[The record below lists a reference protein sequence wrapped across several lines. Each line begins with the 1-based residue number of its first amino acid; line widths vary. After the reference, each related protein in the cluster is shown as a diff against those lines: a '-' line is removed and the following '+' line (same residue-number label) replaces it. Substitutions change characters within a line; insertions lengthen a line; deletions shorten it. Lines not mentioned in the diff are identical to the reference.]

1 MSQNCC
7 DWGCDQSPGCAAYT
21 TPLPALDL
29 PAPAYC
35 ERAKQ
40 NCNTP
45 YTCGSLCR
53 LITANPDGSDRDG
66 LPVQMF
72 EPRRWYKRPPS
83 LYVFAIAGALIGF
96 GLALYQTF
104 LT

>member
-1 MSQNCC
+1 MTGICEQDHGCPVRAELL
-7 DWGCDQSPGCAAYT
+7 DW
-21 TPLPALDL
+21 PALDL
-29 PAPAYC
+29 PAPVYC

-96 GLALYQTF
+96 GLALYQNF
-104 LT
+104 LI